1 MLKNANLLAKIA
13 ADTAENE
20 QDVAEVL
27 TICPGRELPRGPEL
41 AGGGEGCEGCSGGQ
55 AARGCGELHFSLFFS
70 ERTLRVDFRYLDLR
84 STVDGGVAD
93 LGIGG
98 YLAGA

>member
-20 QDVAEVL
+20 QDVAEVW

-41 AGGGEGCEGCSGGQ
+41 ADGGEAGRRPARLEAA
-55 AARGCGELHFSLFFS
+55 AARTSPSSGCLGGTGWGPVVVVAETKKLLC
-70 ERTLRVDFRYLDLR
+70 EE
-84 STVDGGVAD
+84 DG
-93 LGIGG
+93 
-98 YLAGA
+98 